1 MNQRQDIAFTSVGQ
15 TCRGWLFTPE
25 ALADGKP
32 PVVVMAHGLGAIKEM
47 GLEAYAQR
55 FVDAGYACLV
65 FDYRH
70 FGSSEGEPRQLL
82 DIDKQLQDW
91 QAAIDHARCLPQVD
105 GRRMALWGSSFGGG
119 HVLVAGARNPKVC
132 AVIAQCPFTDGLAS
146 ALVLPPMTAIK
157 LSGLSLLDTVGSWF
171 GRKPVYVPLAAAPGE
186 LALMSSADA
195 KSGYL
200 DLVPEGLAF
209 RNEAAARL
217 VLKLVWHSPGRI
229 ARASTV
235 PSLLCVCSKDT
246 VAPAKATLRHAAKMP
261 HGEVREYPLGHFDI
275 YAGAGF
281 EQVMADQLAFLQ
293 RQLPSSKET
302 AL

>member
-1 MNQRQDIAFTSVGQ
+1 MTQRQDISFTSVGQ
-15 TCRGWLFTPE
+15 VCRGWLFVPE
-25 ALADGKP
+25 SHGNYKA
-32 PVVVMAHGLGAIKEM
+32 PVIVMAHGLGGVKEM
-47 GLEAYAQR
+47 GLESYAQQ
-55 FVDAGYACLV
+55 FVAAGYACMV

-91 QAAIDHARCLPQVD
+91 QAAIEHVRCLPQVD
-105 GRRMALWGSSFGGG
+105 GRRMALWGTSFGGG
-119 HVLVAGARNPKVC
+119 HVLVAGARNPKVA

-146 ALVLPPMTAIK
+146 ALVLPPLAALR
-157 LSGLSLLDTVGSWF
+157 LSGLALLDTVGAWF

-186 LALMSSADA
+186 LGVMTSVDA

-200 DLVPEGLAF
+200 GLVPEGLVF
-209 RNEAAARL
+209 RNEVAARL
-217 VLKLVWHSPGRI
+217 ILKLIWHSPGRI
-229 ARASTV
+229 ARASKV
-235 PSLLCVCSKDT
+235 PSLLCVCRKDT

-293 RQLPSSKET
+293 RQMPIDN
-302 AL
+302 